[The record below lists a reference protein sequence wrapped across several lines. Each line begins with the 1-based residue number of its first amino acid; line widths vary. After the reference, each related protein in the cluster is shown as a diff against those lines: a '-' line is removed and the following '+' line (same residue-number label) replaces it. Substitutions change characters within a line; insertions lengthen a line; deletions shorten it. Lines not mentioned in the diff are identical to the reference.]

1 MGHAAAESVVDA
13 GLELVPVTF
22 TANPAAG
29 TIAVRDV
36 EVELKGLDGM
46 AEAMEEIKARY
57 PDLMVIDYTLP
68 QAVNPNAELY
78 TSLGLP
84 FVMGTTGGDR
94 EGLMATVDAAGTY
107 AVISPNMGK
116 QIVALQSML
125 EYAEDTFPGAW
136 AGYKLEVVESHQSTK
151 VDTSGTAKALVK
163 SFQGLGMGDFA
174 EEDIEKVRDREGQLG
189 RMNVPEEH
197 INGHAYHTYT
207 LTSPDGTVQFQF
219 QHNVCGRRFYAEGTV
234 DALLFLKSRVEA
246 GADQKVY
253 SMRDVLEAGAMR

>member
-1 MGHAAAESVVDA
+1 MPPSSAPVRATQMGHAAAESVVDA

-84 FVMGTTGGDR
+84 FVMGTTGGDC
-94 EGLMATVDAAGTY
+94 EGLLATVDAAGTY

-174 EEDIEKVRDREGQLG
+174 EEDIEKGQVREAALRLMVDVARKVDFDAVPKAVDHLRSAIVVNAINAVGKAYTRFGREEKETYRDEMQLCAQLAK
-189 RMNVPEEH
+189 MFE
-197 INGHAYHTYT
+197 
-207 LTSPDGTVQFQF
+207 
-219 QHNVCGRRFYAEGTV
+219 
-234 DALLFLKSRVEA
+234 
-246 GADQKVY
+246 
-253 SMRDVLEAGAMR
+253 